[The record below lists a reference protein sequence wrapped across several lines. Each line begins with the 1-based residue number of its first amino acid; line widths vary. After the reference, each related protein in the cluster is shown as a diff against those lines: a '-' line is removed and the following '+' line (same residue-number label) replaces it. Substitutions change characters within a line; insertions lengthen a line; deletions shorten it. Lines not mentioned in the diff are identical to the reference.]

1 MNLQRPYAES
11 CDQNQQVILDILQQ
25 VFAEPGRVLEIGSG
39 TGQHALFFTQH
50 LPHISWQPTDMAS
63 QLDGI
68 LMWMEDADHDRIQQ
82 PKELDVGKE
91 AWGLD
96 NTFDYTFTANTTH
109 IVSWPLVQ
117 SMFKGIAESLK
128 SGGLFAQYGP
138 FNYGGEFTSES
149 NARFDVWLKSRDPD
163 SGIRNLEDLQSLA
176 QSHSMQLQEDYAMPA
191 NNRILVWRKA

>member
-50 LPHISWQPTDMAS
+50 LPHLSWQPTDMAS

-68 LMWMEDADHDRIQQ
+68 LMWMEDADHDRIQP

-91 AWGLD
+91 AWGLR
-96 NTFDYTFTANTTH
+96 
-109 IVSWPLVQ
+109 
-117 SMFKGIAESLK
+117 
-128 SGGLFAQYGP
+128 QYVRL
-138 FNYGGEFTSES
+138 Y
-149 NARFDVWLKSRDPD
+149 LHCQYDPYCV
-163 SGIRNLEDLQSLA
+163 LA
-176 QSHSMQLQEDYAMPA
+176 TGTIY
-191 NNRILVWRKA
+191 V